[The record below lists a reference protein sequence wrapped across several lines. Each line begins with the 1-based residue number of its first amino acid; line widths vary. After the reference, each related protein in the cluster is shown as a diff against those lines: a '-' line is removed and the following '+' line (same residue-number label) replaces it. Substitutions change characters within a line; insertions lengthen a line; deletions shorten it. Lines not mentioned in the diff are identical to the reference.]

1 MSIDLYLGAGWRAGI
16 EITLDGD
23 MRVEATVTRGT
34 FLDALDNISDDISEW
49 IVDRVH
55 KWLSDAV
62 ESDEIPMSV
71 DELKRFTEL
80 MREARP

>member
-1 MSIDLYLGAGWRAGI
+1 MSTDLYLEGGWRPGI
-16 EITLDGD
+16 LISLDGD
-23 MRVEATVTRGT
+23 MKVDATVSRGA
-34 FLDALDNISDDISEW
+34 FLDALDNIADDISEW

-55 KWLSDAV
+55 KWLSDAI
-62 ESDEIPMSV
+62 ELDEIPMSV

>member
-55 KWLSDAV
+55 KWLSDAIDL
-62 ESDEIPMSV
+62 DENFMTP
-71 DELKRFTEL
+71 DELKHITEL

>member
-1 MSIDLYLGAGWRAGI
+1 MSTDLYLEGGWRPGI
-16 EITLDGD
+16 LISLDGD
-23 MRVEATVTRGT
+23 MKVDATVSRGT
-34 FLDALDNISDDISEW
+34 FLDALNNIADDISEW

-55 KWLSDAV
+55 KWLSDAIDL
-62 ESDEIPMSV
+62 DENFMSV